1 MSNVTLTYYGHA
13 TFALSNG
20 EVTLVCDP
28 FLQVILGMWQ
38 RQRIYSANTFLCL
51 MVMMIIMVIPI

>member
-20 EVTLVCDP
+20 DVTLVCDP
-28 FLQVILGMWQ
+28 FFTG
-38 RQRIYSANTFLCL
+38 NTWDVAKAEDSVNIFLYPT
-51 MVMMIIMVIPI
+51 VMMIIMVIPI

>member
-20 EVTLVCDP
+20 DVTLVCDP
-28 FLQVILGMWQ
+28 FFTG
-38 RQRIYSANTFLCL
+38 NTWD
-51 MVMMIIMVIPI
+51 VAKVPIHFRVPWS